1 MIPWW
6 VGLAL
11 FFAGI
16 FAGVMLIALVSA
28 DRSEK

>member
-11 FFAGI
+11 FFAGV
-16 FAGVMLIALVSA
+16 FAGVMMIALVSTN
-28 DRSEK
+28 RGE